1 MGAAGEAGAEA
12 QRRGVDLV
20 DAEQG
25 KPGDRA
31 DDIDQGVGGA
41 DLVQVD
47 LVDRGAVDL
56 RLGRGEAL
64 EDADG
69 ALFDGI
75 AEIAVGD
82 AIGDVSEL
90 VVLVLAMLV
99 LVMLVLVVFLPLLCF
114 LALLLAVVLLV

>member
-56 RLGRGEAL
+56 RLGRGDER
-64 EDADG
+64 
-69 ALFDGI
+69 
-75 AEIAVGD
+75 
-82 AIGDVSEL
+82 VSPPPCL
-90 VVLVLAMLV
+90 RPLVLA
-99 LVMLVLVVFLPLLCF
+99 P
-114 LALLLAVVLLV
+114 